1 MTALG
6 HLPALARRLAL
17 RRLGRP
23 APGFDADALA
33 ASLVHLGVRPRG
45 VLLAHVGFGP
55 EVGFTGT
62 PVELIATLRHALGPE
77 GTLCMMSMPFT
88 GQTAEAYLTSPDH
101 RPFHVRRTMSK
112 VGIVTEV
119 FRRTAGVR
127 RLLHPTHPVCALG
140 PASETLCADVP
151 DLSPFGPNG
160 FFARLVE
167 HDAQML
173 LLGVGFRRLT
183 FEHYLEDQIEP
194 WLPAPLYGP
203 PLRTKVVDAENR
215 TRAVDVLVLTPE
227 ISARRRTAR
236 LEYLLRASGRLR
248 STSVGACEVHL
259 CEARRVV
266 ETVRRAVRRG
276 WRFHV

>member
-1 MTALG
+1 MSALS
-6 HLPALARRLAL
+6 HFPALARRAL
-17 RRLGRP
+17 LPRLGRR
-23 APGFDADALA
+23 APTFDAEAVASAL
-33 ASLVHLGVRPRG
+33 LRLGVRPGG
-45 VLLAHVGFGP
+45 VLLVHVGFSP
-55 EVGFTGT
+55 ELGFTGT
-62 PVELIATLRHALGPE
+62 PVELIAALRGLLGSE

-88 GQTAEAYLTSPDH
+88 GQTAEAYLTSPEH

-119 FRRTAGVR
+119 FRRMPGVR

-140 PASETLCADVP
+140 PAAEALCADVP

-203 PLRTKVVDAENR
+203 PLRTEVVDAENR
-215 TRAVDVLVLTPE
+215 SRTLDVLTLTPE
-227 ISARRRTAR
+227 ISARRRTTR
-236 LEYLLRASGRLR
+236 LEFLLRATGRLR
-248 STSVGACEVHL
+248 STSLGACEVHL
-259 CEARRVV
+259 CEARPVL